1 MRASETQA
9 KERVESVFTIQLRQ
23 SALLQVVAATH
34 EAKDFV
40 RNMVRSVSA
49 LLPDVTQVFTAVVSA
64 ASIVSNQSALGNGA
78 PQPCVQREGVSST
91 AVAAQKCA

>member
-1 MRASETQA
+1 MVRTGSAQCTRASETQA

-49 LLPDVTQVFTAVVSA
+49 LLKDAMTVLLVVVSA
-64 ASIVSNQSALGNGA
+64 SSIVPNQSALGNGA
-78 PQPCVQREGVSST
+78 PQPSN
-91 AVAAQKCA
+91 